1 MAESIATVRITVV
14 APEQRCNYNCTC
26 LDTDG
31 SARNVETLGVLR
43 DRMVRRLGFV
53 DPLQDGEPRTLA
65 ALRRDLMIRLG
76 HAASVD
82 RPPPGMADLL
92 DQIIAESEQQLWS
105 RLELDRGDEAVPPRM
120 SADTDT
126 TTLSATLVFSQA
138 LGLAKAH
145 YGKQDANLYL
155 QQSEKQMQDYVRQSP
170 PGVRATIDDFLREAQ
185 RFLYE
190 KVASFRQSRFFE
202 WELQEG
208 VRFYDF
214 HENADECH
222 RKFVPELVE
231 GVYVTNVPC
240 PHERWQELRSGID
253 PILYN
258 GGIRNGWPQRYEFR
272 QCIEIFPAPDDRGG
286 FLRIKAKSDLEPF
299 EDDMHVTTID
309 ADLVFMFALANAKAH
324 FNQPDA
330 QKYDQ
335 LAQSRLGEII
345 AGSHHTTRY
354 IPVDGAL
361 PNANPPVPKDGWDY

>member
-1 MAESIATVRITVV
+1 MTEAFATVRITVLPP
-14 APEQRCNYNCTC
+14 AEACNYNCTC

-31 SARNVETLGVLR
+31 SARNVETLGALR
-43 DRMVRRLGFV
+43 ERMIRRLGFV
-53 DPLQDGEPRTLA
+53 DPLADGQPRTLQD
-65 ALRRDLMIRLG
+65 LRRDLMIRLG

-105 RLELDRGDEAVPPRM
+105 RLELDRGDEPVPPRM
-120 SADTDT
+120 VDDSDT
-126 TTLSATLVFSQA
+126 TTLSATLVFAQA

-145 YGKQDANLYL
+145 YGKQDAELYL
-155 QQSEKQMQDYVRQSP
+155 QQAERMMSDYVRQSP
-170 PGVRATIDDFLREAQ
+170 AGIRETISDFLREAQ

-231 GVYVTNVPC
+231 GVYVTHVPC

-258 GGIRNGWPQRYEFR
+258 GGIRNSWPQRYEFR
-272 QCIEIFPAPDDRGG
+272 QCIEVFPAPDDRGG
-286 FLRIKAKSDLEPF
+286 YLRIKAKSDLEPF
-299 EDDMHVTTID
+299 EEDGHVTTID
-309 ADLVFMFALANAKAH
+309 ADVVLLLALANAKAH

-335 LAQSRLGEII
+335 LAQSRIGDII
-345 AGSHHTTRY
+345 AGSHHTNRY
-354 IPVDGAL
+354 VPVDGVL
-361 PNANPPVPKDGWDY
+361 PNANPPVPKDGWDW